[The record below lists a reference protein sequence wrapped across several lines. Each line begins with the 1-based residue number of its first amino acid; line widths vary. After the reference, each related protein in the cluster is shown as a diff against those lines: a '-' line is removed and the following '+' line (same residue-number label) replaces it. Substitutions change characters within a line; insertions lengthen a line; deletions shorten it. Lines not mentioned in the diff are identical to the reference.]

1 MESSVAALLLVTASV
16 VLSCIVVVYAVDTI
30 QQSVTGQSQQ
40 SQIIENLQARLL
52 NETSILGS
60 TLSDLTN
67 ATPGPEPII
76 P

>member
-30 QQSVTGQSQQ
+30 QQSITGQSEQ
-40 SQIIENLQARLL
+40 SKMLDNIRGIIDNQ
-52 NETSILGS
+52 TSTIKN
-60 TLSDLTN
+60 TLSDLSN

>member
-30 QQSVTGQSQQ
+30 QQSITGESEQSKMVENIRG
-40 SQIIENLQARLL
+40 IIVNQ
-52 NETSILGS
+52 TSILDN
-60 TLSDLTN
+60 TLSDLSH
-67 ATPGPEPII
+67 ATPGPEPIN